1 MTVEQVAVTDTEGR
15 SWPIRAA
22 ADTALVLSD
31 EERECLRDV
40 ALELAVRHAGRPTA
54 LHLDDG
60 ELMVDCKLRLLR
72 GGPDRLLHALTDF
85 RYRSNSDGALLLRNL
100 PIDDPL
106 PLTPDEGNFDDWQR
120 LRVASMTQLA
130 VMNIVGDVISY
141 ADEKAGRI
149 IQDVAPVPGAEK
161 RQENSGSC
169 FLELHTEDGF
179 HPQRPRF
186 ISLLGLRPDH
196 DRVALTLASGIM
208 RALVAL
214 DGGTRAVLARPLY
227 RIRLASSFVGDR
239 EDVYTGPVPVLTGSL
254 TDPDLCV
261 DFHAMVSDDAE
272 GRRALDTL
280 RRAMLSNLVGHVME
294 AGDLLIVDN
303 DKAVHGRTGFAAHYD
318 GEDRWLRR
326 AFAVPDLRRSS
337 AGRLPSS
344 HVHRPIFTQD
354 DDRLR
359 RPVVRP
365 DNDTN
370 LAMAERRPSF
380 SLD

>member
-1 MTVEQVAVTDTEGR
+1 MTVEQSAVTDADGR
-15 SWPIRAA
+15 SWPIGAA

-40 ALELAVRHAGRPTA
+40 AVRLGERHAARPGGT
-54 LHLDDG
+54 HLDNGD
-60 ELMVDCKLRLLR
+60 LMVDCQLRLLR
-72 GGPDRLLHALTDF
+72 DGPERLVHALTEF

-120 LRVASMTQLA
+120 LSVASMTQLA

-149 IQDVAPVPGAEK
+149 IQDVSPVQGAEK

-186 ISLLGLRPDH
+186 ISLFGLRPDH
-196 DRVALTLASGIM
+196 DHVALTLASGIG
-208 RALVAL
+208 RSLVAL

-239 EDVYTGPVPVLTGSL
+239 EDVYSSPAPVLTGSPS
-254 TDPDLCV
+254 DPDLCV

-272 GRRALDTL
+272 GRRALDSL
-280 RRAMLSNLVGHVME
+280 RRAMLANLVGHVME
-294 AGDLLIVDN
+294 AGDLLIIDN
-303 DKAVHGRTGFAAHYD
+303 DKAVHGRTGFSARYD
-318 GEDRWLRR
+318 GQDRWLRR
-326 AFAVPDLRRSS
+326 SFGVPDLRRSS

-344 HVHRPIFTQD
+344 RVHRPIFTSD
-354 DDRLR
+354 GDRATVGRLG
-359 RPVVRP
+359 
-365 DNDTN
+365 
-370 LAMAERRPSF
+370 SF
-380 SLD
+380 SID